1 MKKETSH
8 SIIALLLGAVG
19 MYIFFAVIGLVS
31 TTSMKQGLEKWVFLL
46 PKSLQA
52 TAFLAHSTMEELLVS
67 LVVFGSTGIFLGRI
81 VDNKPMLFGLFE
93 FIGAATFYFAYHYLA
108 LHGNFLWLEDVPA
121 WSQVLPFFFWLLIC
135 LTAPLVGYS
144 KFKRHLTP

>member
-1 MKKETSH
+1 MKKETNH
-8 SIIALLLGAVG
+8 SIAALLFGAIG
-19 MYIFFAVIGLVS
+19 MYVFFAVIGVAS
-31 TTSMKQGLEKWVFLL
+31 VISMKLGLERWVFFL

-52 TAFLAHSTMEELLVS
+52 TAFLAHSNMEGLLVS

-81 VDNKPMLFGLFE
+81 VENKPMLFGFIE

-108 LHGNFLWLEDVPA
+108 LHGDFLWLEDVPA
-121 WSQVLPFFFWLLIC
+121 WSQILPFFIWLLIC

-144 KFKRHLTP
+144 RFKRHLTP